1 VHERLA
7 WVAGRVLVAAEQRPA
22 SPDWDA
28 VRAALRADY
37 GQEPA
42 EPPAE
47 DRLAGAA
54 DVFGLDAAAT
64 ALLSVVAAAEFD
76 ANLAY
81 AFDLLAGRSG
91 VGAPTVGTA
100 LELAGIPT
108 ADPAGFAVLNDNSP
122 LLAGR
127 LVSVY
132 GTGVRLYRTVQ
143 APARVAAYLAGDDLP
158 DPGLAAALTDAVPLA
173 CEPARQI
180 ARSVAS
186 GARLTWV
193 HSPLGTAGVAAA
205 AGGLAEL
212 EIDALAIDAA
222 RAGTP
227 GAARIDLL
235 ADAVREAALSG
246 RALIVAHAEA
256 LTEPAEFRVLSE
268 AVIPVVAVSRAHW
281 NPGHARIAPVTVE
294 APVLTARDREQ
305 LWELTLGAFPDTTDG
320 HLPVSRLRLTPEEIV
335 TASRYATRLAT
346 MRDEPLTQQTVRDS
360 VRALAAGTGSDRSTG
375 SGRPSSGAGLPASFE
390 DLVLPER
397 TIAELHRLVGWA
409 ANRDDVIARGPV
421 HGKAGKGTGIAALFT
436 GSPGTGKT
444 MAAHVIADELNLELF
459 QIDLSSIVDKY
470 IGETEKNLE
479 RIFHEAESRNVVLF
493 FDEAD
498 ALFGKRSEVKDARDR
513 YANQEVAYLLQRME
527 HFDGITIMAT
537 NLRGNLDF
545 AFSRRMQFIVHFPDP
560 DVPTR
565 RMLWAKHLAS
575 AGAYDE
581 ADPVDLDTLAET
593 VDLAGGD
600 IRNVVLGA
608 TYDAVAAD
616 ESVGMRHVRTAA
628 VREFTKLGRIPPASL
643 SVT

>member
-1 VHERLA
+1 MHERLA
-7 WVAGRVLVAAEQRPA
+7 WVAGRVVTAAERRPA
-22 SPDWDA
+22 SAEWEA
-28 VRAALRADY
+28 VREALAADY
-37 GQEPA
+37 PDVPDV
-42 EPPAE
+42 PPAD

-54 DVFGLDAAAT
+54 DVFALDVAST

-100 LELAGIPT
+100 LELAAIPT
-108 ADPAGFAVLNDNSP
+108 ADPAAFALLNENSP
-122 LLAGR
+122 LCAAR
-127 LVSVY
+127 LVTVY

-143 APARVAAYLAGDDLP
+143 LPSRVAAYLAGDDLP
-158 DPGLAAALTDAVPLA
+158 DPALAAAITDAVPFSCGA
-173 CEPARQI
+173 AGEV
-180 ARSVAS
+180 ARSAAS

-212 EIDALAIDAA
+212 EVGALAVDATRLGA
-222 RAGTP
+222 P
-227 GAARIDLL
+227 GAARVELL
-235 ADAVREAALSG
+235 ADAVREAALTG
-246 RALIVAHAEA
+246 CALIVAHGEA
-256 LTEPAEFRVLSE
+256 LTEAAEFASLID
-268 AVIPVVAVSRAHW
+268 AVIPVVTVSREHW
-281 NPGHARIAPVTVE
+281 NPAHARIAPVTVE

-305 LWELTLGAFPDTTDG
+305 LWNLTLGSFPDAADG

-335 TASRYATRLAT
+335 AAARYATRLAT
-346 MRDEPLTQQTVRDS
+346 TRDEPLTRQTVRDS
-360 VRALAAGTGSDRSTG
+360 VRALSAGTGSDRSTSG
-375 SGRPSSGAGLPASFE
+375 GRPAAARAGFD

-397 TIAELHRLVGWA
+397 TISELHRLVGWA
-409 ANRDDVIARGPV
+409 ANRDEVISRGPV

-565 RMLWAKHLAS
+565 RLLWGKHLS
-575 AGAYDE
+575 AAGGLDAD
-581 ADPVDLDTLAET
+581 DPVDLDTLAET
-593 VDLAGGD
+593 IDLAGGD

-608 TYDAVAAD
+608 TYDAVAQD
-616 ESVGMRHVRTAA
+616 ESVGMRHIRTAA
-628 VREFTKLGRIPPASL
+628 IREFTKLGRIPPASL
-643 SVT
+643 SAT